1 MDKTER
7 ELRDML
13 EDRRLV
19 RWPTE
24 PQWVAIWTAANA
36 QGYTGTVSAAVHSIA
51 PDLLDVDWARMMLK
65 ADAESAK
72 MMWSEIRVRRSV
84 SPFRRDRPPTAFNP
98 GASQADVD
106 QEAATTLQQ
115 KIAALVS
122 QRWEVISDGP
132 TGVQLR
138 APKKLRKLDWLCLAL
153 GLVCL
158 GLGFRTAIFYG
169 LGLILVGIALLDYA
183 VLTKAETKFLPRA

>member
-1 MDKTER
+1 
-7 ELRDML
+7 ML